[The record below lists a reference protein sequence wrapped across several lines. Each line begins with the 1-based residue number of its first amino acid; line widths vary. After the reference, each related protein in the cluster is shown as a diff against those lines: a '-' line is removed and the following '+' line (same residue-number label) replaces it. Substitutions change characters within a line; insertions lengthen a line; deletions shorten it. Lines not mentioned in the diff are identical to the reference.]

1 MRQPNQYPP
10 VRIGAAPFTIRTL
23 HGPDRRRTNQFDD
36 DLEREHTLDQT
47 VTITLPAIGRKATK
61 EIFV

>member
-1 MRQPNQYPP
+1 MKHPNQYHP

-23 HGPDRRRTNQFDD
+23 HGPDRRRATCCDD

-61 EIFV
+61 ELWI